1 MECLQTVLTLLWIKF
16 KAQREISDSDNNT
29 VPQEESHRQ
38 QSKQIQ
44 LHYDIIHFK
53 KLFTFL
59 PKDSKFVEARRVMLQ
74 NYLRTVVNKISQTD
88 PDLNQKP
95 CREVLCKTIPFLND
109 QLNCSHRS
117 FHSRTNSNASQ
128 GNILNHMI
136 RTNTTMA
143 TSNFLNGN
151 EIMANVPIINN
162 SQSQRANEPLYT
174 GL

>member
-1 MECLQTVLTLLWIKF
+1 
-16 KAQREISDSDNNT
+16 
-29 VPQEESHRQ
+29 
-38 QSKQIQ
+38 
-44 LHYDIIHFK
+44 
-53 KLFTFL
+53 L

-109 QLNCSHRS
+109 QLNCSYRS
-117 FHSRTNSNASQ
+117 LHSRTNSNASQ